1 MTLDDEVRGIKD
13 MMVAMINLA
22 AKELA
27 NNLEGSINYDHAK
40 VWFDSADEKYIF
52 SFRSCC
58 ETLELDPNYIKEGI
72 YARLKKNMD
81 GEE

>member
-27 NNLEGSINYDHAK
+27 NNRKPNGYGN
-40 VWFDSADEKYIF
+40 
-52 SFRSCC
+52 RSCSQ
-58 ETLELDPNYIKEGI
+58 NAVK
-72 YARLKKNMD
+72 
-81 GEE
+81 